1 MVFGLVIVLLYC
13 RKEMLLI
20 DKGFYINNNK
30 FLKQKYTRVRKKP
43 KFIYEWWSGGF
54 LFYNEKQMQK
64 ITDYDEVP

>member
-1 MVFGLVIVLLYC
+1 MVLF
-13 RKEMLLI
+13 LI
-20 DKGFYINNNK
+20 GKVFYINNNE